1 MILLDTQIWV
11 WWVSDSKRLTD
22 RHREIL
28 EHGEDRNFCV
38 SIYSCWEVAKLVE
51 KGRLQL
57 EAPVREWLKTALEKP
72 GIQLINL
79 DFDIIVESTR
89 LPDRFQGTREERLKD
104 PADQLIVATA
114 KLLNCKLMTEDR
126 QILAY
131 EHVDTI

>member
-38 SIYSCWEVAKLVE
+38 SIYSC
-51 KGRLQL
+51 L